1 MTLKN
6 LRNIWRTLDITL
18 INCEINLIL
27 TWSENCVIT
36 GKVTRD
42 ADPDEDPAVAE
53 FNNPTG
59 AAFKITD
66 TKLYLPVAT
75 LSTEHDNKLLEQ
87 LKLEFK
93 RTIQWN
99 KYRSEMFKETTTNNV
114 NYLIDPTFSIAN
126 RLFVLSFKNE
136 NDRIYFSKYYI
147 TSVAIRDFNV
157 LIDGKR
163 FFDVLIKNKEETYAG
178 NTEMS
183 KNNNYTTENLLDYE
197 KHYKLIAV
205 DLSK

>member
-1 MTLKN
+1 
-6 LRNIWRTLDITL
+6 
-18 INCEINLIL
+18 
-27 TWSENCVIT
+27 
-36 GKVTRD
+36 
-42 ADPDEDPAVAE
+42 
-53 FNNPTG
+53 
-59 AAFKITD
+59 
-66 TKLYLPVAT
+66 
-75 LSTEHDNKLLEQ
+75 
-87 LKLEFK
+87 
-93 RTIQWN
+93 
-99 KYRSEMFKETTTNNV
+99 MFKETTTNNV

-126 RLFVLSFKNE
+126 RLFVLSFKDE